1 MDIRKLLE
9 RIREITDRL
18 DRANRIINICSNSNE
33 FRSSG
38 ILAEGR
44 NRECYL
50 KVDSSEIK
58 ELAES
63 QKVHLESELERL
75 EEAKKTAERVIA
87 GLLPEIKQDA

>member
-9 RIREITDRL
+9 RIREIKDRL
-18 DRANRIINICSNSNE
+18 DRANRIINICSNE
-33 FRSSG
+33 CRSSG

-44 NRECYL
+44 NGESYL

-63 QKVHLESELERL
+63 QKVHLESELEQL

>member
-9 RIREITDRL
+9 RIREIKDRL
-18 DRANRIINICSNSNE
+18 DRANRIINICSNE
-33 FRSSG
+33 CRSSG
-38 ILAEGR
+38 IVAEGR
-44 NRECYL
+44 NGESYL

-63 QKVHLESELERL
+63 QKVHLERELEQL

>member
-9 RIREITDRL
+9 RIREIKDRL
-18 DRANRIINICSNSNE
+18 DRANRIINICSNE
-33 FRSSG
+33 CLSSG

-44 NRECYL
+44 NGESYL
-50 KVDSSEIK
+50 NVDSSEIK

-63 QKVHLESELERL
+63 QKVHLERELEQL

>member
-9 RIREITDRL
+9 RIHEIKDCL
-18 DRANRIINICSNSNE
+18 DRANRIINICSNE
-33 FRSSG
+33 CRSSG
-38 ILAEGR
+38 ILADGG

-63 QKVHLESELERL
+63 QKVHLESELEQL

-87 GLLPEIKQDA
+87 GLLPEIKQNA

>member
-9 RIREITDRL
+9 RISEIKDRL
-18 DRANRIINICSNSNE
+18 DRANRIINICSNE
-33 FRSSG
+33 CRSSG

-44 NRECYL
+44 NGESYL

-63 QKVHLESELERL
+63 QKVHLESELEQL

>member
-1 MDIRKLLE
+1 MDIKNLLE
-9 RIREITDRL
+9 RIREVKDSL
-18 DRANRIINICSNSNE
+18 ERANRIINICGNE
-33 FRSSG
+33 YRSSG

-44 NRECYL
+44 NDECYL

-75 EEAKKTAERVIA
+75 VEAKNTADRVIA
-87 GLLPEIKQDA
+87 GLLPEIKQNA

>member
-1 MDIRKLLE
+1 MDIKKLLE
-9 RIREITDRL
+9 RIREIKDRL
-18 DRANRIINICSNSNE
+18 DRANRIINICCNE
-33 FRSSG
+33 CRSSR

-44 NRECYL
+44 NGECYL

-63 QKVHLESELERL
+63 QKVHLESELKRL
-75 EEAKKTAERVIA
+75 EEAKETAERVIA

>member
-9 RIREITDRL
+9 RIREIKDRL
-18 DRANRIINICSNSNE
+18 DRANRIINICSNE
-33 FRSSG
+33 CRSSG

-44 NRECYL
+44 NSESYL

-63 QKVHLESELERL
+63 QKVHLERELEQL

>member
-9 RIREITDRL
+9 RISEIKDRL
-18 DRANRIINICSNSNE
+18 DRANRIINICSNE
-33 FRSSG
+33 CRSSG

-44 NRECYL
+44 KGESYL

-63 QKVHLESELERL
+63 QKVHLESELEQL

>member
-9 RIREITDRL
+9 RIREIKDRL
-18 DRANRIINICSNSNE
+18 DRANRIINICSNE
-33 FRSSG
+33 CRSSG

-44 NRECYL
+44 IGESYL

-63 QKVHLESELERL
+63 QKVHLERELEQL

>member
-18 DRANRIINICSNSNE
+18 DRANRIINICSNE
-33 FRSSG
+33 CHSSG
-38 ILAEGR
+38 IIAEGR
-44 NRECYL
+44 NRESYL

-63 QKVHLESELERL
+63 QKVHLERELEQL
-75 EEAKKTAERVIA
+75 EEAKKTAERVLA

>member
-9 RIREITDRL
+9 RIREIKDRL
-18 DRANRIINICSNSNE
+18 DRANRIINICSNECS
-33 FRSSG
+33 SSG

-44 NRECYL
+44 NGESYL

-63 QKVHLESELERL
+63 QKVHLERELGQL
-75 EEAKKTAERVIA
+75 EEAKKRQNA
-87 GLLPEIKQDA
+87 

>member
-1 MDIRKLLE
+1 MDIKKLLE

-18 DRANRIINICSNSNE
+18 DRANRIINICSNSVE
-33 FRSSG
+33 FHSSG

-50 KVDSSEIK
+50 VDSSEIK

-63 QKVHLESELERL
+63 QKVHLESELARL

>member
-9 RIREITDRL
+9 RISEIKDRL
-18 DRANRIINICSNSNE
+18 DRANRIINICSNE
-33 FRSSG
+33 CRSSG

-44 NRECYL
+44 NGESYL

-63 QKVHLESELERL
+63 QRFISK
-75 EEAKKTAERVIA
+75 AN
-87 GLLPEIKQDA
+87 

>member
-1 MDIRKLLE
+1 MDIKNLLE
-9 RIREITDRL
+9 RIREVKDSL
-18 DRANRIINICSNSNE
+18 ERANRIINICGNE
-33 FRSSG
+33 CRSSG

-44 NRECYL
+44 NGECYL

-75 EEAKKTAERVIA
+75 QEAKNTADRVIS
-87 GLLPEIKQDA
+87 GLLPEIKQNA

>member
-9 RIREITDRL
+9 RIHEVKDRL
-18 DRANRIINICSNSNE
+18 ERANRIIKICGNE
-33 FRSSG
+33 YHSSG
-38 ILAEGR
+38 IFADGR
-44 NRECYL
+44 NGECYL

-63 QKVHLESELERL
+63 QKVHLESELEQL

-87 GLLPEIKQDA
+87 GLLPEIKQNA

>member
-9 RIREITDRL
+9 RIREIKDRL
-18 DRANRIINICSNSNE
+18 DRANRIINICSNE
-33 FRSSG
+33 CRSSG

-44 NRECYL
+44 NGESYL

-63 QKVHLESELERL
+63 QKVHLERELGKVR
-75 EEAKKTAERVIA
+75 TSS
-87 GLLPEIKQDA
+87 

>member
-1 MDIRKLLE
+1 MDIKKLLE
-9 RIREITDRL
+9 KIREITDCL

-33 FRSSG
+33 FHSSG

-50 KVDSSEIK
+50 KVDPSEIK

>member
-18 DRANRIINICSNSNE
+18 DRANRIINICSNE
-33 FRSSG
+33 CHSSG
-38 ILAEGR
+38 IIAEGR
-44 NRECYL
+44 NRESYL

-63 QKVHLESELERL
+63 QKVHLERELEQL
-75 EEAKKTAERVIA
+75 EEAKKTAERMLA

>member
-9 RIREITDRL
+9 RIREIKDRL
-18 DRANRIINICSNSNE
+18 DRANRIINICSNE
-33 FRSSG
+33 CRSSG

-44 NRECYL
+44 NVESYL

-63 QKVHLESELERL
+63 QKVHLERELEQL

>member
-9 RIREITDRL
+9 RIREIKDRL
-18 DRANRIINICSNSNE
+18 DRANRIINICSNE
-33 FRSSG
+33 CRSSG
-38 ILAEGR
+38 ILAEGG
-44 NRECYL
+44 NGESYL

-63 QKVHLESELERL
+63 QKVHLERELEQL